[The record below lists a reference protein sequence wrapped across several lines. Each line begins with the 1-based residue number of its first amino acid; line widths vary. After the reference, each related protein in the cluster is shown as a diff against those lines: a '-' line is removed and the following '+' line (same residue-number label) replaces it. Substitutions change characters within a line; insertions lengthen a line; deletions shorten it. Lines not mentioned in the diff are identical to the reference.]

1 MLVSHWLAEDAVSHL
16 YRVPSEGL
24 ASSGSSAHG
33 SCHLT
38 HTNVKNDND
47 TVIIIIHFISS
58 ISYYLQVVKEA
69 NVNHPHLTDEE
80 MEVHETD

>member
-16 YRVPSEGL
+16 YRVPSKGL
-24 ASSGSSAHG
+24 ASSGSSARG

-38 HTNVKNDND
+38 HTNVNNNHD
-47 TVIIIIHFISS
+47 TVIIIHFISS
-58 ISYYLQVVKEA
+58 ISHYLQAVKEA
-69 NVNHPHLTDEE
+69 NVNHPHLSDEE